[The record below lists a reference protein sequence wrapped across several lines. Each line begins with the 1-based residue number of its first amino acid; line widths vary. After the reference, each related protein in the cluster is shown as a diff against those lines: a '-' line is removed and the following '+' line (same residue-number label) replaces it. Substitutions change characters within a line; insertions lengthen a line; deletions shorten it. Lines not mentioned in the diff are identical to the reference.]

1 MKKIVVLCILWYGF
15 YAKAQVGIGNT
26 SPNAQLDISASNQAT
41 PANNDGILIPKI
53 DTFPATN
60 PTALQQGM
68 LVYLTTTTTFASV
81 SRAPGFYYWDNPTTN
96 WISIQTNPTSS
107 WNLLGNASTSPATNF
122 LGTTDNQDIVFK
134 RNNIRAGYI
143 GDPTIFS
150 VGPTKYNN
158 CNTVFGANSL
168 VNPGIDIP
176 NQFGIR
182 NTAIGSNIMPNVT
195 SGNNNTAIGDRAL
208 FTDSS
213 GSNNTAVGTGAL
225 FTNSTGGFNTAIG
238 RNALTSN
245 SIGSNNTSLGYQS
258 GFSST
263 GSSNVFLGYNAGFN
277 ETGSNK
283 LYISNS
289 NADANNAL
297 IYGDFGTT
305 PKILRANGQVQVGN
319 PAVTGYALPTV
330 RGNAGQLLQT
340 DGAGGTSWV
349 DTQNNISIVRTNLS
363 ANQSLGTSGW
373 QKLSFNTVVFDTKS
387 EFSTTN
393 NRFVAAKAG
402 YYEVNAGFHTF
413 NQSDTNYYGIAVF
426 KNGSEYQ
433 ETSAH
438 HYGINL
444 ISRTINCVI
453 YLNAS
458 DYIEIYAHNVNSGT
472 TIDAFSG
479 KTYFEVKQIR

>member
-1 MKKIVVLCILWYGF
+1 MKKIVVLCILWFGF
-15 YAKAQVGIGNT
+15 YAKAQVGIGTT

-107 WNLLGNASTSPATNF
+107 WNLLGNASTSPVTNF

-143 GDPTIFS
+143 GDPIIS
-150 VGPTKYNN
+150 AGKYLNS
-158 CNTVFGANSL
+158 NTVFGANSL
-168 VNPGIDIP
+168 LNPSI
-176 NQFGIR
+176 NVASQFGIR
-182 NTAIGSNIMPNVT
+182 NTAFGSNIMPTVT
-195 SGNNNTAIGDRAL
+195 TGNNNTAIGDRAL

-225 FTNSTGGFNTAIG
+225 YTNGIGGFNTAVG
-238 RNALTSN
+238 RNALVSN
-245 SIGSNNTSLGYQS
+245 SSGNNNTSLGYNS
-258 GFSST
+258 GFLST
-263 GSSNVFLGYNAGFN
+263 GSSNVFLGYNAGYN

-283 LYISNS
+283 LYIDNS

-297 IYGDFGTT
+297 IYGDFGST
-305 PKILRANGQVQVGN
+305 PKILRANGQVQIGN

-413 NQSDTNYYGIAVF
+413 NQNDTNYYGIAVF